1 MHVFVLLVGVG
12 VIANAVFMS
21 ISLPRLTS
29 HHSTSFAWTGKGDD
43 AYAKYTEMQ
52 FTSGT
57 PCWQGEEGINGLV

>member
-1 MHVFVLLVGVG
+1 
-12 VIANAVFMS
+12 MS